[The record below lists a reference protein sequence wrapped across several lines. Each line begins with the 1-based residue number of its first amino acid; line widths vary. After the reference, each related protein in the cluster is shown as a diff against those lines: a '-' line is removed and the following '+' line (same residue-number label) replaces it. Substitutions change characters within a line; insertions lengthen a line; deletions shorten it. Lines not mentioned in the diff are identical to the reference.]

1 MELVVWTQCDFNFR
15 LAEVVKM
22 TTTSVCTKII
32 RNFENFNL
40 YRSRQNGWR
49 PYFFK
54 NSLTIL
60 FL

>member
-40 YRSRQNGWR
+40 YRSRQNG
-49 PYFFK
+49 
-54 NSLTIL
+54 
-60 FL
+60 